1 MSFKEIEKFCL
12 GKFEAN
18 SDLFKTTV
26 KDNIEKNRKDR
37 KTVVL
42 KDKNGNV
49 VVDCKYDVVT
59 ELNEYGFAGIFQENK
74 WGVIDQNGKVVVV
87 PSYEIETYYS
97 PTFIGEYLLEEGE
110 TIYCTEISE
119 DVPTFIN
126 GSASTNIN

>member
-1 MSFKEIEKFCL
+1 MYSYQADD
-12 GKFEAN
+12 GKWGF
-18 SDLFKTTV
+18 V
-26 KDNIEKNRKDR
+26 
-37 KTVVL
+37 
-42 KDKNGNV
+42 DKNGNV